1 MAVLLEFSSLMHDF
15 ALCRRHPEEWR
26 LHSPMMLVR
35 MLIEL
40 ITIMAVEKPV
50 HALTGAKAAMPTR

>member
-1 MAVLLEFSSLMHDF
+1 MPVMRS
-15 ALCRRHPEEWR
+15 
-26 LHSPMMLVR
+26 SPMMLVR

-50 HALTGAKAAMPTR
+50 HALHCGQQGSGSFA